1 MAKTGINRHCECG
14 SGKKFKLC
22 CMTRE
27 ERISEKERFQ
37 FQDMGGAFNGY
48 NEFVNSGIEELSP
61 KEEDMHCD
69 PVVENWWEEFMP
81 LYKRMDID
89 RMLPLIYGFMAE
101 HPEKFNDLGLHEEC
115 LFELSPAMDKLGR
128 LGEYITL
135 LEKIRL
141 EFSETYQ
148 KVYGALDSSIIE
160 YKVSLGAEHDIIPS
174 LDNFMSCQ
182 QSDDNYIEE
191 VLDLLAITGRKTDLK
206 ILSEKIYLNC
216 ESALEKL
223 FYLIY
228 EPYLADR
235 NSSNEA
241 VLAIAES
248 MKTYNFM
255 DEVTDKDVIA
265 AKLKNMAEYYAPFDF
280 SVLPGKTMIAEE
292 YCGLV
297 ERFTGFL
304 VHDIGCPTIAA
315 FQLSKYVDMYIFFL
329 LDKRKSKNPFVFN
342 KTHLENF
349 IVSEFKAFFYVNAIP
364 ATAFVQGII
373 YFHRFLNNLDGAPK
387 NDLDMIVRESQEI
400 YSMLRKCSTERVSC
414 VERIFKTFPNFKGTV
429 MSEPETNVSAD

>member
-1 MAKTGINRHCECG
+1 
-14 SGKKFKLC
+14 
-22 CMTRE
+22 MTQE
-27 ERISEKERFQ
+27 EKISERARFQ
-37 FQDMGGAFNGY
+37 FQYPDEIFNGY
-48 NEFVNSGIEELSP
+48 NEFVNSGVEKLSP

-69 PVVENWWEEFMP
+69 PVVDNWWEGFMP

-101 HPEKFNDLGLHEEC
+101 HPEKFHELGLHEEC
-115 LFELSPAMDKLGR
+115 LFELAPAMDKLGR
-128 LGEYITL
+128 SGEYITL

-141 EFSETYQ
+141 EFSETYR

-160 YKVSLGAEHDIIPS
+160 YKVSLGTAHDIIPS

-191 VLDLLAITGRKTDLK
+191 VLDLLAIAGRKTELK
-206 ILSEKIYLNC
+206 ILSEKIYPHC
-216 ESALEKL
+216 EYAMEKL

-280 SVLPGKTMIAEE
+280 SVLSGKTMIAEE
-292 YCGLV
+292 YYGLG

-304 VHDIGCPTIAA
+304 AHDIGCSAIAA
-315 FQLSKYVDMYIFFL
+315 LQLSKYVDRYIFFL
-329 LDKRKSKNPFVFN
+329 LSKIKSKTPFVFN

-349 IVSEFKAFFYVNAIP
+349 IVSEFKAFFYVKAIP
-364 ATAFVQGII
+364 ATAFVQSII
-373 YFHRFLNNLDGAPK
+373 YFHRFMNNLDGAPK
-387 NDLDMIVRESQEI
+387 SDLDMIVRESQEI

-414 VERIFKTFPNFKGTV
+414 VERIFWTFPNFKGTV
-429 MSEPETNVSAD
+429 MDEPETSKANR